1 MPFFVINAIFVI
13 IVINAIFVTK
23 KIQNIVYM
31 RQGQKPILTPYTLNA
46 ETANM
51 ISEVSYLINIF
62 LRLPCKHLVRK
73 SCNT

>member
-13 IVINAIFVTK
+13 IVINVFVTK
-23 KIQNIVYM
+23 KIQNIVCM

-62 LRLPCKHLVRK
+62 LRLLCKHLVRK